1 MLLYFILGSILASYM
16 YQLTSTTIINFK
28 TLTCRSKCTYCN
40 HKLEYKDLIPI
51 FSYIYLKGKCRYCNT
66 SIPKDL
72 ITVEI
77 LLSILFIMPLISP
90 QIHNPHLYYFLIIF
104 LIPLAIYDMK
114 YYIVPN
120 HILILMFITG
130 ILIFKP
136 DIENILISLEIVF
149 IIHTLYFLSKGGI
162 GYGDVKLFCI
172 LCLILTWKQ
181 FLLIF
186 MFTFIISG
194 ISAISYILFKKSI
207 ITKVPLVPYIAISS
221 ISVCIFN
228 NQLLFYFLGG

>member
-1 MLLYFILGSILASYM
+1 
-16 YQLTSTTIINFK
+16 
-28 TLTCRSKCTYCN
+28 YCN

-120 HILILMFITG
+120 HILDRKSTRL
-130 ILIFKP
+130 
-136 DIENILISLEIVF
+136 NSSHV
-149 IIHTLYFLSKGGI
+149 S
-162 GYGDVKLFCI
+162 
-172 LCLILTWKQ
+172 
-181 FLLIF
+181 
-186 MFTFIISG
+186 
-194 ISAISYILFKKSI
+194 ISYA
-207 ITKVPLVPYIAISS
+207 V
-221 ISVCIFN
+221 
-228 NQLLFYFLGG
+228 